1 MTLFSKYWLICIIVL
16 GITMS
21 ILPQNCKANLTIQ
34 SDKEDIVVFVD
45 DTLAGSGKTVNV
57 TLELGTHKIVTAENT
72 TKWDARSFIDTL
84 NVKSCEDLSLNY
96 KFSSDVLL
104 YSHPQ
109 DVQVFS
115 SDSLLGYTPLYVP
128 TGLSNIRLEKPGYE
142 TTIVDYRDFENDQP
156 VRLNFTGEVDSGN
169 FFDKTLFKV
178 LVGSMLALGAAT
190 AYFKL
195 EADEKFAQYQITG
208 DDELLLETKR
218 LDEISAATF
227 VALQINF
234 GLIIFFFLMD

>member
-1 MTLFSKYWLICIIVL
+1 MTLFFKYWLICFVII
-16 GITMS
+16 GFKQI
-21 ILPQNCKANLTIQ
+21 ILPQNCKANLTIR
-34 SDKEDIVVFVD
+34 SDKESIVVFVD
-45 DTLAGSGKTVNV
+45 DTLVGTGKTVNV
-57 TLELGTHKIVTAENT
+57 KLDLGTHSILTAENT
-72 TKWDARSFIDTL
+72 SKWDARSFIDML

-115 SDSLLGYTPLYVP
+115 SDSLLGYTPLYIP
-128 TGLSNIRLEKPGYE
+128 TGLSNIRLEKYGYE
-142 TTIVDYRDFENDQP
+142 TTLVDYSDFENDQP
-156 VRLNFTGEVDSGN
+156 VRLNFTGEEYSGT
-169 FFDKTLFKV
+169 FFDKTLFKI

-195 EADEKFAQYQITG
+195 EADEKFAEYQITG
-208 DDELLLETKR
+208 ENELLLETKR
-218 LDEISAATF
+218 LDEISATTF

>member
-1 MTLFSKYWLICIIVL
+1 MTLFFKYWLICIIIL
-16 GITMS
+16 GINLS
-21 ILPQNCKANLTIQ
+21 ILPQNCKATLTIE
-34 SDKEDIVVFVD
+34 SDKESIVVFID
-45 DTLAGSGKTVNV
+45 DTLAGSGKIVNV
-57 TLELGTHKIVTAENT
+57 KLDLGSHKIVTAENT
-72 TKWDARSFIDTL
+72 TKWDARSYIDTL
-84 NVKSCEDLSLNY
+84 NVKSCDDLSLKY
-96 KFSSDVLL
+96 KFSTDVLL

-115 SDSLLGYTPLYVP
+115 SDSLLGYTPLYIP
-128 TGLSNIRLEKPGYE
+128 RGHNKIRLEKNGYE
-142 TTIVDYRDFENDQP
+142 TTMVDYSDFENDQP

-178 LVGSMLALGAAT
+178 LVGSMLALGSAT

-195 EADEKFAQYQITG
+195 EADEKFDEYQITG
-208 DDELLLETKR
+208 DDELLAQTNR